1 MYHGCDLAPLAC
13 VANPVAEANAT
24 VLSWLAQAGVS
35 ASLGPPRDS
44 DDGRGSPEV
53 RLWPLALLPDQ
64 ALRTMGQP
72 DSVRLRVRYLITSEG
87 WGPGTDTPLDAVLDA
102 VVGGTAVQLTLEPVA
117 AETWRALGVRPRAA
131 VQVDVP
137 VHIAR
142 KLPAP
147 PLVRGPLQLDGA
159 PLVRLHGRVL
169 GPGDVPVPGVRVRAP
184 DVGASA
190 ETDRNGGFALAG
202 VPAAVP
208 TRLLITGKG
217 LHLTAE
223 VVATA
228 QPVDLHCDFEE
239 V

>member
-1 MYHGCDLAPLAC
+1 MNPLAD
-13 VANPVAEANAT
+13 ANAT
-24 VLSWLAQAGVS
+24 VLAWLGRADVDV
-35 ASLGPPRDS
+35 SLGPPQ
-44 DDGRGSPEV
+44 DGDGGRREL
-53 RLWPLALLPDQ
+53 RLWPLALVPDQ

-72 DSVRLRVRYLITSEG
+72 DSVRLRVRYLITSDG
-87 WGPGTDTPLDAVLDA
+87 WGPDADTPLDAVLDA
-102 VVGGTAVQLTLEPVA
+102 VVTDPAVQLCLEPVS

-142 KLPAP
+142 TLPAP
-147 PLVRGPLQLDGA
+147 PKVRGPLRLDGA

-190 ETDRNGGFALAG
+190 ETDRHGGFALGG